1 MSKLQVD
8 DIVNKDD
15 TGSAGFSKGIVV
27 TGVTTSTSFSGT
39 LTGNVTGN
47 ITGNITGNAD
57 TATVATNAQGLTGT
71 PSITVNGV
79 TASTLSGNG
88 ASITNID
95 AGNIATG
102 IVTTARLGGGT
113 ANATTFLN
121 GEGQFAEAGGGSW
134 TYLATVTA
142 SNSATIE
149 FTSNIDST
157 YDTYAFVGSHL
168 IPTVDSSFLLMQY
181 YDSGGSWVQQSY
193 GGALFGNSGNSMVAE
208 GITPSAVDYF
218 KTTHLNGNAG
228 VSNLTAR
235 GGVSFVYY
243 VFNPSN
249 TTYYTHALGQ
259 LSTMPS
265 SGVTADGAT
274 FNFSH
279 VFHRTQAVTGVRFR
293 VDNTT
298 SGNIVS
304 GTVRMYGIK
313 NS

>member
-15 TGSAGFSKGIVV
+15 TGSAGFSKGIIV

-39 LTGNVTGN
+39 LSGGVTGNV
-47 ITGNITGNAD
+47 TGNAD

-142 SNSATIE
+142 SNSATME

-181 YDSGGSWVQQSY
+181 YDTGGSWALPSY
-193 GGALFGNSGNSMVAE
+193 GGALFGNSGNTMVAE
-208 GITPSAVDYF
+208 GVTPSTVDYF

-228 VSNLTAR
+228 VSNVTAR
-235 GGVSFVYY
+235 GGVSFIYY

-249 TTYYTHALGQ
+249 TTYWTQALGQ

-265 SGVTADGAT
+265 SLVTNDGAV

-298 SGNIVS
+298 TGNIAS

>member
-1 MSKLQVD
+1 MSRLRAD
-8 DIVNKDD
+8 NLTNRAA
-15 TGSAGFSKGIVV
+15 TGAPLFTHGASV
-27 TGVTTSTSFSGT
+27 TGVVTATSFD
-39 LTGNVTGN
+39 GNV
-47 ITGNITGNAD
+47 TGNAD
-57 TATVATNAQGLTGT
+57 TATTAINAQGLTGT

-95 AGNIATG
+95 GGNIATG
-102 IVTTARLGGGT
+102 IVTTTRLGSGT
-113 ANATTFLN
+113 ANSTTFLN
-121 GEGQFAEAGGGSW
+121 GHGQFAEAGGGAW

-142 SNSATIE
+142 SNSATME

-181 YDSGGSWVQQSY
+181 YDTGGSWTLPSY
-193 GGALFGNSGNSMVAE
+193 GGALFGNSANTMVAE
-208 GITPSAVDYF
+208 GVVPSTVDYF
-218 KTTHLNGNAG
+218 KTTHLNSNAG
-228 VSNLTAR
+228 VSNLTER
-235 GGVSFVYY
+235 GGVSFIYY

-249 TTYYTHALGQ
+249 TTYWTHALGQ

-265 SGVTADGAT
+265 SSVTAAGAT

-279 VFHRTQAVTGVRFR
+279 VFNRTQAVTGVRFR
-293 VDNTT
+293 VDDTT
-298 SGNIVS
+298 TGNIAS